1 MHRDASHTLT
11 ANAPALANTLRCC
24 CKGEMNMKLKV
35 KLTNSWVRNAGET
48 VLIDEIIDTN
58 DGENELIYGSLILT
72 IKKEK

>member
-1 MHRDASHTLT
+1 
-11 ANAPALANTLRCC
+11 
-24 CKGEMNMKLKV
+24 MKLKV